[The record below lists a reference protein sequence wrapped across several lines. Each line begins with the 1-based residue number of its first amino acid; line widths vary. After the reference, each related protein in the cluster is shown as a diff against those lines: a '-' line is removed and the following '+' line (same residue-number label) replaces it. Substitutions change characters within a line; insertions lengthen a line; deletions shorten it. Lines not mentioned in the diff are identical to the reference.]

1 MISAFLNSVKIPEL
15 RRRILFTL
23 AVIVIVRLGAAITT
37 PGVNQGVLQEW
48 FRTSLSQRTGG
59 GLAAL
64 FNLFSGGALENC
76 AVFSLGIMPYIS
88 ASIMMQLLTAVIPQL
103 GRLARE
109 DGGRQKIMQLTRY
122 TTLVLC
128 IFQGYLLALSFQ
140 HPESYHTMLPGI
152 TDTIRQ
158 LGVPLVDDLGWKFRI
173 VTVVSLTTGTL
184 VLMWLGDQITERGIG
199 NGISLIIT
207 IGIVA
212 RLPAA
217 LVQAWKTFVPSG
229 QGASQVNPMVLVLL
243 VLVLIFVIAAVIA
256 ITQGVRKI
264 TVQYAKRVVGR
275 KMYGGQTQYMPL
287 KVNYAG
293 VMPIIFAWALLL
305 FPATIVSYGFKN
317 SPTANRIAAA
327 LSTGWPHYVALAAM
341 IFFFSYFWVATQFQ
355 PTQIADDLKK
365 YGGYI
370 PGVRPGKPTADFLD
384 YTMTRLTFAGAIFLT
399 LIAVF
404 PSLLSQ
410 WLNVPV
416 ITAQFFGGTSLL
428 IIVGVM
434 LDTMRQVE
442 THLIQRHYDGFLRKG
457 RIRGRS
463 FDRAA
468 YARGE
473 AVEQWHPHLVWCGYC
488 RARDCRGRDLS
499 LWAIGEKAACS
510 SRPARFRQ
518 RNSGGN
524 DYAAL
529 RDSRDF
535 TRGDSAA

>member
-1 MISAFLNSVKIPEL
+1 MVSAFLNSVKIPEL

-37 PGVNQGVLQEW
+37 PGVNQAVLQEW
-48 FRTSLSQRTGG
+48 FRSALTEKSGG
-59 GLAAL
+59 GVAAL

-88 ASIMMQLLTAVIPQL
+88 ASIMLQLLTAVIPQL

-109 DGGRQKIMQLTRY
+109 DGGRQKIMQYTRY
-122 TTLVLC
+122 ATVFLC
-128 IFQGYLLALSFQ
+128 LFQGYLLAISFQ
-140 HPESYHTMLPGI
+140 HPESYHTMLPGV
-152 TDTIRQ
+152 TDTITK
-158 LGVPLVDDLGWKFRI
+158 LGIPLVEDTGWVFRI
-173 VTVVSLTTGTL
+173 VTVISLTTGTL
-184 VLMWLGDQITERGIG
+184 FLMWLGDQITERGIG

-217 LVQAWKTFVPSG
+217 LAQAWKTFVPSA
-229 QGASQVNPMVLVLL
+229 QTGASQVNPMILVIL
-243 VLVLIFVIAAVIA
+243 VLVLFLVIAGVIA

-305 FPATIVSYGFKN
+305 FPTTIVGFAFKN
-317 SPTANRIAAA
+317 SPTAAKIASA
-327 LSTGWPHYVALAAM
+327 LSSGWPHYVVLAAM

-355 PTQIADDLKK
+355 PAQIADDLKK

-370 PGVRPGKPTADFLD
+370 PGVRPGKPTSEFLD
-384 YTMTRLTFAGAIFLT
+384 FTMTRLTFAGAIFLT
-399 LIAVF
+399 LIAVL

-410 WLNVPV
+410 GLQVPQ

-463 FDRAA
+463 FDRAS
-468 YARGE
+468 YSRGE
-473 AVEQWHPHLVWCGYC
+473 AAGQGTLMWLYVGIAVLVIAGVAIFLY
-488 RARDCRGRDLS
+488 GR
-499 LWAIGEKAACS
+499 
-510 SRPARFRQ
+510 
-518 RNSGGN
+518 
-524 DYAAL
+524 
-529 RDSRDF
+529 
-535 TRGDSAA
+535 

>member
-1 MISAFLNSVKIPEL
+1 MVSAFLNTVKIPEL

-37 PGVNQGVLQEW
+37 PGVNQAVIQEW
-48 FRTSLSQRTGG
+48 FRTSLTEKQGG
-59 GLAAL
+59 NIAAL
-64 FNLFSGGALENC
+64 LNLFSGGALENC
-76 AVFSLGIMPYIS
+76 AIFSVGIMPYIS
-88 ASIMMQLLTAVIPQL
+88 ASIMMQLLSAVIPQL

-109 DGGRQKIMQLTRY
+109 DGGRQKIMQYTRFM
-122 TTLVLC
+122 TVALC
-128 IFQGYLLALSFQ
+128 IFQGYLLAISFQ
-140 HPESYHTMLPGI
+140 HPEAYRVALPGI
-152 TDTIRQ
+152 SETIQR
-158 LGVPLVDDLGWKFRI
+158 LNIPLVDDQGWVFRV
-173 VTVVSLTTGTL
+173 VTVISLTTGTL
-184 VLMWLGDQITERGIG
+184 LLMWLGDQITERGIG

-305 FPATIVSYGFKN
+305 FPTTIVGMAFQN
-317 SPTANRIAAA
+317 SRMARQIADAM
-327 LSTGWPHYVALAAM
+327 SHGWPHYVVLALM

-355 PTQIADDLKK
+355 PAQIADDLKK

-370 PGVRPGKPTADFLD
+370 PGVRPGKPTSDFLD
-384 YTMTRLTFAGAIFLT
+384 FTMTRLTFAGAIFLT
-399 LIAVF
+399 LIAVL

-410 WLNVPV
+410 GLNVPPL
-416 ITAQFFGGTSLL
+416 TAQFFGGTSLL

-457 RIRGRS
+457 RLRGRA
-463 FDRAA
+463 FDRTT
-468 YARGE
+468 YNRGE
-473 AVEQWHPHLVWCGYC
+473 AAPQ
-488 RARDCRGRDLS
+488 
-499 LWAIGEKAACS
+499 
-510 SRPARFRQ
+510 
-518 RNSGGN
+518 
-524 DYAAL
+524 
-529 RDSRDF
+529 
-535 TRGDSAA
+535 

>member
-1 MISAFLNSVKIPEL
+1 MVSAFLNSVKIPEL

-37 PGVNQGVLQEW
+37 PGVNQAVLQEW
-48 FRTSLSQRTGG
+48 FRSALTEKSGG
-59 GLAAL
+59 GVAAL

-76 AVFSLGIMPYIS
+76 AIFSLGIMPYIS

-103 GRLARE
+103 SRLARE

-122 TTLVLC
+122 ATVGLC
-128 IFQGYLLALSFQ
+128 IFQGYLLAVSFQ
-140 HPESYHTMLPGI
+140 HPESYHTILGGI
-152 TDTIRQ
+152 IDTIRN
-158 LGVPLVDDLGWKFRI
+158 LGVPLVEDPGWTFRI
-173 VTVVSLTTGTL
+173 VTVISLTTGTL
-184 VLMWLGDQITERGIG
+184 FLMWLGDQITERGIG

-217 LVQAWKTFVPSG
+217 LAQAWKTFVPSAQTG
-229 QGASQVNPMVLVLL
+229 TSQVNPAILVLMIAFL
-243 VLVLIFVIAAVIA
+243 FVVIAGVIA
-256 ITQGVRKI
+256 ITQAQRKI
-264 TVQYAKRVVGR
+264 TIQYAKRVVGR

-305 FPATIVSYGFKN
+305 FPNQIVSWTFPN
-317 SPTANRIAAA
+317 SPTARNISEL
-327 LSTGWPHYVALAAM
+327 LSTGWLHYVVLAGM

-355 PTQIADDLKK
+355 PSQIADDLKK

-384 YTMTRLTFAGAIFLT
+384 FTMTRLTFAGAVFLT
-399 LIAVF
+399 LIAVL
-404 PSLLSQ
+404 PQLLSHG
-410 WLNVPV
+410 LNVPQ

-428 IIVGVM
+428 IIVGVI

-463 FDRAA
+463 FDRAS

-473 AVEQWHPHLVWCGYC
+473 AAGAGALMWLYVGIAVIVIGGVAIFLY
-488 RARDCRGRDLS
+488 GR
-499 LWAIGEKAACS
+499 
-510 SRPARFRQ
+510 
-518 RNSGGN
+518 
-524 DYAAL
+524 
-529 RDSRDF
+529 
-535 TRGDSAA
+535 

>member
-1 MISAFLNSVKIPEL
+1 MVSAFLNSVKIPEL

-23 AVIVIVRLGAAITT
+23 AVIVVVRLGAAITT
-37 PGVNQGVLQEW
+37 PGVNQAVLQEW
-48 FRTSLSQRTGG
+48 FRTTADKQGG
-59 GLAAL
+59 VAAL

-76 AVFSLGIMPYIS
+76 AIFSLGIMPYIS

-122 TTLVLC
+122 TTVGLC
-128 IFQGYLLALSFQ
+128 LFQGYLLALSFQ

-173 VTVVSLTTGTL
+173 ITVISLTTGTL

-217 LVQAWKTFVPSG
+217 LVQAWKTFVPTG

-243 VLVLIFVIAAVIA
+243 VLVLIFVIAAVIT

-327 LSTGWPHYVALAAM
+327 LSTGWPHYVAL
-341 IFFFSYFWVATQFQ
+341 
-355 PTQIADDLKK
+355 
-365 YGGYI
+365 
-370 PGVRPGKPTADFLD
+370 
-384 YTMTRLTFAGAIFLT
+384 
-399 LIAVF
+399 
-404 PSLLSQ
+404 
-410 WLNVPV
+410 
-416 ITAQFFGGTSLL
+416 
-428 IIVGVM
+428 
-434 LDTMRQVE
+434 
-442 THLIQRHYDGFLRKG
+442 
-457 RIRGRS
+457 
-463 FDRAA
+463 
-468 YARGE
+468 
-473 AVEQWHPHLVWCGYC
+473 
-488 RARDCRGRDLS
+488 
-499 LWAIGEKAACS
+499 
-510 SRPARFRQ
+510 
-518 RNSGGN
+518 
-524 DYAAL
+524 
-529 RDSRDF
+529 
-535 TRGDSAA
+535 

>member
-1 MISAFLNSVKIPEL
+1 MVSAFLNTVKIPEL
-15 RRRILFTL
+15 RRRVLFTL

-37 PGVNQGVLQEW
+37 PGVNQAVLQEW
-48 FRTSLSQRTGG
+48 FRTASDKTGG
-59 GLAAL
+59 GVAAL

-76 AVFSLGIMPYIS
+76 AIFSLGIMPYIS
-88 ASIMMQLLTAVIPQL
+88 ASIMMQLLTAVIPHL
-103 GRLARE
+103 GRMARE

-122 TTLVLC
+122 ATLGLC

-152 TDTIRQ
+152 TDTIRT
-158 LGVPLVDDLGWKFRI
+158 LGIPLVDDLGWTFRI
-173 VTVVSLTTGTL
+173 VTVISLTTGTL
-184 VLMWLGDQITERGIG
+184 FLMWLGDQITERGIG

-217 LVQAWKTFVPSG
+217 LAQAWKTFVPSG
-229 QGASQVNPMVLVLL
+229 GQGSQVNPMVLVLMIL
-243 VLVLIFVIAAVIA
+243 FLFCVIAGVIT

-275 KMYGGQTQYMPL
+275 KQYGGNTQYMPL
-287 KVNYAG
+287 KVNYPG

-305 FPATIVSYGFKN
+305 FPNQIVSWAFPN
-317 SPTANRIAAA
+317 SPTARQISEM
-327 LSTGWPHYVALAAM
+327 LSTGWLHYAVLAAM

-355 PTQIADDLKK
+355 PAQIADDLKK

-370 PGVRPGKPTADFLD
+370 PGVRPEKPTAEFLD
-384 YTMTRLTFAGAIFLT
+384 FTMKRLTFAGEIFLT
-399 LIAVF
+399 LIAVL

-410 WLNVPV
+410 GLQVPQ

-463 FDRAA
+463 FDRAS
-468 YARGE
+468 YSRGE
-473 AVEQWHPHLVWCGYC
+473 AAAGGTLMWLYVGIAVLAIAGVAIFLY
-488 RARDCRGRDLS
+488 GR
-499 LWAIGEKAACS
+499 
-510 SRPARFRQ
+510 
-518 RNSGGN
+518 
-524 DYAAL
+524 
-529 RDSRDF
+529 
-535 TRGDSAA
+535 

>member
-1 MISAFLNSVKIPEL
+1 MVSAFLNSVKIPEL

-23 AVIVIVRLGAAITT
+23 AVVVIVRLGAALTT
-37 PGVNQGVLQEW
+37 PGVNQAVLQEW
-48 FRTSLSQRTGG
+48 FRGTADKSGG
-59 GLAAL
+59 VAAL

-76 AVFSLGIMPYIS
+76 AIFSLGIMPYIS

-103 GRLARE
+103 GRLAKE
-109 DGGRQKIMQLTRY
+109 DGGRQKIMQYTRY
-122 TTLVLC
+122 ATVALCLV
-128 IFQGYLLALSFQ
+128 QGYLLAVSFQ
-140 HPESYHTMLPGI
+140 HPEAYHTVLGGI
-152 TDTIRQ
+152 TDTIRNI
-158 LGVPLVDDLGWKFRI
+158 GVPLVEDTGWTFRI
-173 VTVVSLTTGTL
+173 VTVISLTTGTL
-184 VLMWLGDQITERGIG
+184 FLMWLGDQITERGIG

-217 LVQAWKTFVPSG
+217 LAQAWKTFVPSAAG
-229 QGASQVNPMVLVLL
+229 GSQVNPMILVIL
-243 VLVLIFVIAAVIA
+243 VLVLFIVIAGVIA
-256 ITQGVRKI
+256 ITQGVRKVTI
-264 TVQYAKRVVGR
+264 QYAKRVVGR
-275 KMYGGQTQYMPL
+275 KMYGGQTQHMPL

-305 FPATIVSYGFKN
+305 FPTTIVGFAFKN
-317 SPTANRIAAA
+317 SPTAGRIANA
-327 LSTGWPHYVALAAM
+327 LNTGWAHYVFLAAM

-355 PTQIADDLKK
+355 PAQIADDLKK
-365 YGGYI
+365 HGAYI

-399 LIAVF
+399 LIAVL

-410 WLNVPV
+410 SLNVPQ

-463 FDRAA
+463 FDRAS

-473 AVEQWHPHLVWCGYC
+473 AAEHGTLMWLYVAIAIIVIAGVAIFLY
-488 RARDCRGRDLS
+488 GR
-499 LWAIGEKAACS
+499 
-510 SRPARFRQ
+510 
-518 RNSGGN
+518 
-524 DYAAL
+524 
-529 RDSRDF
+529 
-535 TRGDSAA
+535 

>member
-1 MISAFLNSVKIPEL
+1 MVSAFLNTVKIPEL

-23 AVIVIVRLGAAITT
+23 AVIVLVRLGAAITT

-88 ASIMMQLLTAVIPQL
+88 ASIMMQLLTAVIPRL

-122 TTLVLC
+122 ATVVLC
-128 IFQGYLLALSFQ
+128 IFQGYLLAVSFQ

-152 TDTIRQ
+152 TDTIRN
-158 LGVPLVDDLGWKFRI
+158 LGIPLVEDLGWTFRI
-173 VTVVSLTTGTL
+173 VTVISLTTGTL
-184 VLMWLGDQITERGIG
+184 LLMWLGDQITERGIG

-217 LVQAWKTFVPSG
+217 LAQAWKTFVPSAQTG
-229 QGASQVNPMVLVLL
+229 SSQVNPMVLVLL
-243 VLVLIFVIAAVIA
+243 VLLLIIVIPAVLA
-256 ITQGVRKI
+256 ILHGVLKM

-365 YGGYI
+365 YGGVI
-370 PGVRPGKPTADFLD
+370 PPLPPRRSADRVLVFSRPPVRVGRAL
-384 YTMTRLTFAGAIFLT
+384 
-399 LIAVF
+399 
-404 PSLLSQ
+404 
-410 WLNVPV
+410 
-416 ITAQFFGGTSLL
+416 FFLL
-428 IIVGVM
+428 I
-434 LDTMRQVE
+434 L
-442 THLIQRHYDGFLRKG
+442 
-457 RIRGRS
+457 
-463 FDRAA
+463 
-468 YARGE
+468 
-473 AVEQWHPHLVWCGYC
+473 P
-488 RARDCRGRDLS
+488 
-499 LWAIGEKAACS
+499 
-510 SRPARFRQ
+510 
-518 RNSGGN
+518 
-524 DYAAL
+524 
-529 RDSRDF
+529 
-535 TRGDSAA
+535 

>member
-1 MISAFLNSVKIPEL
+1 MVSAFLNSVKIPEL

-37 PGVNQGVLQEW
+37 PGVNQAVLQEW
-48 FRTSLSQRTGG
+48 FRSALTEKSGG
-59 GLAAL
+59 GVAAL

-88 ASIMMQLLTAVIPQL
+88 ASIMMQLLTAVIPRL

-109 DGGRQKIMQLTRY
+109 DGGRQKIMQYTRY
-122 TTLVLC
+122 ATVLLC
-128 IFQGYLLALSFQ
+128 IFQGYLLAISFQ
-140 HPESYHTMLPGI
+140 HPESYQAMLPGI
-152 TDTIRQ
+152 TDIIAKV
-158 LGVPLVDDLGWKFRI
+158 GIPLVEDTGWVFRV

-184 VLMWLGDQITERGIG
+184 FLMWLGDQITERGIG

-207 IGIVA
+207 VGIVA

-217 LVQAWKTFVPSG
+217 LAQAWKTFVPTGG
-229 QGASQVNPMVLVLL
+229 QATQVNPMVLVLM
-243 VLVLIFVIAAVIA
+243 VLFLFIVIAGVIA

-305 FPATIVSYGFKN
+305 FPTTIVSWVGKN
-317 SPTANRIAAA
+317 SQTANQIANA
-327 LSTGWPHYVALAAM
+327 LSNGWPHYVMLAAM

-355 PTQIADDLKK
+355 PAQIADDLKK

-370 PGVRPGKPTADFLD
+370 PGVRPGKPTSDFLD
-384 YTMTRLTFAGAIFLT
+384 FTMTRLTFAGAIFLT
-399 LIAVF
+399 LIAVL

-410 WLNVPV
+410 GLQVPQ

-463 FDRAA
+463 FDRAS
-468 YARGE
+468 YSRGE
-473 AVEQWHPHLVWCGYC
+473 AAGHGTLMWLYVGIAVIVIAGVAIFLY
-488 RARDCRGRDLS
+488 GR
-499 LWAIGEKAACS
+499 
-510 SRPARFRQ
+510 
-518 RNSGGN
+518 
-524 DYAAL
+524 
-529 RDSRDF
+529 
-535 TRGDSAA
+535 

>member
-1 MISAFLNSVKIPEL
+1 MVSAFLNTVKIPEL
-15 RRRILFTL
+15 RRRVLFTL
-23 AVIVIVRLGAAITT
+23 AVIVIVRLGAQVTT
-37 PGVNQGVLQEW
+37 PGVNQAVLQEW
-48 FRTSLSQRTGG
+48 ISTAAERTGG
-59 GLAAL
+59 SIAAL

-88 ASIMMQLLTAVIPQL
+88 ASIMMQLLTAVIPRL

-109 DGGRQKIMQLTRY
+109 DGGRQKIMQYTRY
-122 TTLVLC
+122 ATVFLC
-128 IFQGYLLALSFQ
+128 IFQGYLLAVSLQ
-140 HPESYHTMLPGI
+140 HPETNPMLGGI
-152 TDTIRQ
+152 TDTIRN
-158 LGVPLVDDLGWKFRI
+158 LGIPLVEDQGVTFRI

-184 VLMWLGDQITERGIG
+184 LLMWLGDQITERGIG

-207 IGIVA
+207 VGIVA
-212 RLPAA
+212 QLPAA
-217 LVQAWKTFVPSG
+217 LAQAWKTFVPSAQTG
-229 QGASQVNPMVLVLL
+229 TSQVNPATLVLMVAFL
-243 VLVLIFVIAAVIA
+243 FLVIAGVIA

-264 TVQYAKRVVGR
+264 MVQYAKRVVGR

-305 FPATIVSYGFKN
+305 FPTTIVGYLFPT
-317 SPTANRIAAA
+317 SPTARRISEM
-327 LSTGWPHYVALAAM
+327 LSTGWPHYVFLAAM

-355 PTQIADDLKK
+355 PAQIADDLKK

-384 YTMTRLTFAGAIFLT
+384 YTMTRLTFAGAVFLT
-399 LIAVF
+399 LIAVL

-410 WLNVPV
+410 GLNVPS

-468 YARGE
+468 YSRGE
-473 AVEQWHPHLVWCGYC
+473 AAERGMLMWLYVGIAVLVIAGVAIFLY
-488 RARDCRGRDLS
+488 GR
-499 LWAIGEKAACS
+499 
-510 SRPARFRQ
+510 
-518 RNSGGN
+518 
-524 DYAAL
+524 
-529 RDSRDF
+529 
-535 TRGDSAA
+535 

>member
-1 MISAFLNSVKIPEL
+1 MVSAFLNSVKIPEL

-23 AVIVIVRLGAAITT
+23 AIIVVVRLGAAITT
-37 PGVNQGVLQEW
+37 PGVNQAVLQEW
-48 FRTSLSQRTGG
+48 FRSALTEKSGG
-59 GLAAL
+59 NLAAL
-64 FNLFSGGALENC
+64 LNLFSGGALENC
-76 AVFSLGIMPYIS
+76 AIFSLGIMPYIS
-88 ASIMMQLLTAVIPQL
+88 ASIMMQLLSAVIPQL
-103 GRLARE
+103 SRLARE
-109 DGGRQKIMQLTRY
+109 DGGRQKIMQYTRFI
-122 TTLVLC
+122 TVGLC
-128 IFQGYLLALSFQ
+128 IFQGYLLAISFQ
-140 HPESYHTMLPGI
+140 HPEAYRVALPGI
-152 TDTIRQ
+152 SETIAK
-158 LGVPLVDDLGWKFRI
+158 LGIPLVDDPGWVFRV
-173 VTVVSLTTGTL
+173 VTVISLTTGTL
-184 VLMWLGDQITERGIG
+184 MLMWLGDQITERGIG

-217 LVQAWKTFVPSG
+217 LAQAWKTFVPTA
-229 QGASQVNPMVLVLL
+229 QTGASQVNPAILVLMIAFL
-243 VLVLIFVIAAVIA
+243 FIVIAGVIA

-305 FPATIVSYGFKN
+305 FPATIVSYGFKS
-317 SPTANRIAAA
+317 SPIANRIASA
-327 LSTGWPHYVALAAM
+327 LSTGWPHYVVLAAM

-355 PTQIADDLKK
+355 PAQIADDLKK

-384 YTMTRLTFAGAIFLT
+384 FTMTRLTFAGAIFLT
-399 LIAVF
+399 LIAVL

-410 WLNVPV
+410 WLNVPI

-457 RIRGRS
+457 RVRGGFTGRS
-463 FDRAA
+463 A
-468 YARGE
+468 YVRGE
-473 AVEQWHPHLVWCGYC
+473 AAAQRTLMGLYVGI
-488 RARDCRGRDLS
+488 
-499 LWAIGEKAACS
+499 AIIVIGGVAAFLAS
-510 SRPARFRQ
+510 K
-518 RNSGGN
+518 
-524 DYAAL
+524 
-529 RDSRDF
+529 
-535 TRGDSAA
+535 

>member
-1 MISAFLNSVKIPEL
+1 MVSAFLNTVKIPEL

-23 AVIVIVRLGAAITT
+23 AVIVLVRLGAAITT

-158 LGVPLVDDLGWKFRI
+158 LGIPLVDDLGWKFRI
-173 VTVVSLTTGTL
+173 ITVVSLTTGTL
-184 VLMWLGDQITERGIG
+184 LLMWLGDQITERGIG

-212 RLPAA
+212 RLPAG

-229 QGASQVNPMVLVLL
+229 KGASQVNPMVLVLL
-243 VLVLIFVIAAVIA
+243 VLVLVFVIAAVIA

-305 FPATIVSYGFKN
+305 FPTTIVGFAFKN
-317 SPTANRIAAA
+317 SPTAAKIASG
-327 LSTGWPHYVALAAM
+327 LSNGWPHYVVLAGM

-355 PTQIADDLKK
+355 PSQIADDLKK

-370 PGVRPGKPTADFLD
+370 PGVRPGKPTSDFLD
-384 YTMTRLTFAGAIFLT
+384 FTMTRLTFAGAVFLT
-399 LIAVF
+399 LIAVL
-404 PSLLSQ
+404 PSLMSQ
-410 WLNVPV
+410 GLNVPT

-473 AVEQWHPHLVWCGYC
+473 V
-488 RARDCRGRDLS
+488 
-499 LWAIGEKAACS
+499 AA
-510 SRPARFRQ
+510 
-518 RNSGGN
+518 SGTLMWLYVGI
-524 DYAAL
+524 AAL
-529 RDSRDF
+529 VIAGVAIFLYGR
-535 TRGDSAA
+535 

>member
-1 MISAFLNSVKIPEL
+1 MVSAFLNTVKIPEL

-23 AVIVIVRLGAAITT
+23 AVIVVVRLGAAITT

-76 AVFSLGIMPYIS
+76 AIFSLGIMPYIS

-103 GRLARE
+103 GRMARE
-109 DGGRQKIMQLTRY
+109 DGGRQKIMQLPRY
-122 TTLVLC
+122 ATLGLC
-128 IFQGYLLALSFQ
+128 LFQGYLLALSFQ

-152 TDTIRQ
+152 ADTIRNV
-158 LGVPLVDDLGWKFRI
+158 GIPLVDDLGWRFRI

-184 VLMWLGDQITERGIG
+184 LLMWLGDQITERGIG

-217 LVQAWKTFVPSG
+217 LAQAWKTFVPSAQTG
-229 QGASQVNPMVLVLL
+229 TSQMNPMILVLL
-243 VLVLIFVIAAVIA
+243 VLFLILTIAAVIT

-287 KVNYAG
+287 KVNY
-293 VMPIIFAWALLL
+293 
-305 FPATIVSYGFKN
+305 
-317 SPTANRIAAA
+317 SPTAARIASA
-327 LSTGWPHYVALAAM
+327 LSTGWPHYVALAAL

-355 PTQIADDLKK
+355 PAQIADDLKK

-384 YTMTRLTFAGAIFLT
+384 FTMTRLTFAGAIFLT
-399 LIAVF
+399 LIAVL

-410 WLNVPV
+410 GLNVPM

-468 YARGE
+468 YSRGE
-473 AVEQWHPHLVWCGYC
+473 AAASGTLMWLYVGIAVIVIAGVAIFLY
-488 RARDCRGRDLS
+488 GR
-499 LWAIGEKAACS
+499 
-510 SRPARFRQ
+510 
-518 RNSGGN
+518 
-524 DYAAL
+524 
-529 RDSRDF
+529 
-535 TRGDSAA
+535 